1 MRRLV
6 TALVAVAL
14 AATACSSVTSGV
26 GTRAAAGPA
35 VPGSSGA
42 PGAASLD
49 RQLLQLS
56 DLPAGWQ
63 PDNSVDPSDSDA
75 PACLREVGAAIP
87 ALSKTSAAYTAADGL
102 PALFEG
108 LGAFGKTARADGA
121 FAATAA
127 LLDRCTSFVMTSGN
141 TPLTATLTRAT
152 MQTVGDHS
160 TVWRL
165 LIGSSQLPVAGSG
178 AILLARRGTELL
190 LMLYADLG
198 SGQVSDILPFARL
211 AVAKMPH

>member
-1 MRRLV
+1 
-6 TALVAVAL
+6 
-14 AATACSSVTSGV
+14 
-26 GTRAAAGPA
+26 
-35 VPGSSGA
+35 
-42 PGAASLD
+42 
-49 RQLLQLS
+49 
-56 DLPAGWQ
+56 
-63 PDNSVDPSDSDA
+63 
-75 PACLREVGAAIP
+75 
-87 ALSKTSAAYTAADGL
+87 
-102 PALFEG
+102 
-108 LGAFGKTARADGA
+108 
-121 FAATAA
+121 
-127 LLDRCTSFVMTSGN
+127 MTSGN